1 MRKFKIIRLILILN
15 LVFIA
20 HIGNAQEL
28 PGTLEG
34 FVFNSQTNEPL
45 EAVNVILLDTQ
56 SGAATD
62 KKGYFKI
69 LNINPGDYEIQARS
83 IGYKTNNQEVKI
95 KANESLKL
103 IINLDLGISLIY

>member
-28 PGTLEG
+28 PGTSPLEG

-45 EAVNVILLDTQ
+45 EAVNVILLHTQ

-62 KKGYFKI
+62 KKGYLEI
-69 LNINPGDYEIQARS
+69 LNINPGDYEIQAQS
-83 IGYKTNNQEVKI
+83 IGYKTNN
-95 KANESLKL
+95 LK
-103 IINLDLGISLIY
+103 